1 MNTISYKL
9 ILSSIEAKGE
19 HEIMCEILGLDLG
32 TYNTKTSTE
41 FICRSVY
48 SENTM
53 FNIRN
58 KNIIEYNEIRYQVG
72 VGKLDTEIVKA
83 NRKNQIPLFLYAV
96 GNSVANGEKVKL
108 IMGLPQ
114 FQLENDEQVKQIKE
128 MYVGKFD
135 FKMSGENRN
144 FEVLDITIFPEGMGA
159 YYTIDQDLSNKDVI
173 LIDIGGSTFNVL
185 LFKNN
190 EFIKAKSLPFG
201 SMNLASDMLARILSE
216 HGGRH
221 NIDDVA
227 NYIQRGRV
235 GKTNDTMLYKLDLA
249 RPYINELIS
258 LLTLEFPKNDADY
271 YISGGGVTMFSEAII
286 EQLGDDVRL
295 IGDYLFA
302 NAMGFKMIGDVLYG

>member
-1 MNTISYKL
+1 
-9 ILSSIEAKGE
+9 
-19 HEIMCEILGLDLG
+19 MCEILGLDLG

-48 SENTM
+48 SENTR

-58 KNIIEYNEIRYQVG
+58 KNIIEYDGTRYQIG

-96 GNSVANGEKVKL
+96 ANSVSNRAKVKL
-108 IMGLPQ
+108 VMGLPQ

-128 MYVGKFD
+128 TYIGKFE
-135 FKMSGENRN
+135 FKMAGEDRN
-144 FEVLDITIFPEGMGA
+144 FEILDIRIYPEGMGA

-173 LIDIGGSTFNVL
+173 LIDIGGSTFNIL

-201 SMNLASDMLARILSE
+201 SMNLTSDILARVLSI

-221 NIDDVA
+221 NLDDIA
-227 NYIQRGRV
+227 NYVQRGRV
-235 GKTNDTMLYKLDLA
+235 GKTNDTMLYKAELA
-249 RPYINELIS
+249 RPYIDELVS

-271 YISGGGVTMFSEAII
+271 YISGGGVTMFAEAIT
-286 EQLGDDVRL
+286 EQLGNNINL

-302 NAMGFKMIGDVLYG
+302 NATGFKMIGEALYV